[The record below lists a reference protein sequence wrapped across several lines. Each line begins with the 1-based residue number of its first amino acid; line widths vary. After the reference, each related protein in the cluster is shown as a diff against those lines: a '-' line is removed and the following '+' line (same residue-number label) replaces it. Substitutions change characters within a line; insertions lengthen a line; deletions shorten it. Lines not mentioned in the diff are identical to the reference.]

1 MKAPIITIEEFRRL
15 EAELVRSPN
24 ERQIAKLETQL
35 ETEHVKLRTLRDEVR
50 TAYAQL
56 SVGVIGGL
64 LRARRPSLATHLGAL
79 SRAQKIQAKA
89 ELQSVKVLQIEREL
103 QALR

>member
-1 MKAPIITIEEFRRL
+1 MKAPVITIEEFRRL
-15 EAELVRSPN
+15 EAELVQYPN
-24 ERQIAKLETQL
+24 QRQIAKLETQL
-35 ETEHVKLRTLRDEVR
+35 ETEHVKLRTLRDEAR

-89 ELQSVKVLQIEREL
+89 ELQAVKVRQLE
-103 QALR
+103 QALKALR